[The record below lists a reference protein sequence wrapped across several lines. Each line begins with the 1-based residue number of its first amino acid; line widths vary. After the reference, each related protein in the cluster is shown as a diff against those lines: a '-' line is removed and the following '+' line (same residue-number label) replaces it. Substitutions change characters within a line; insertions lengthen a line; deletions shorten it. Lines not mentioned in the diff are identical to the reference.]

1 MRSAF
6 VLALDLGTTGV
17 KAAAISRSGAL
28 LASAY
33 RAYPTASRGIKIEQD
48 PQDWENAALAALK
61 EITSLLEA
69 RPEALALTGQMQDLI
84 LVCEGGGD
92 LVGGASLGPAI
103 LYSDTRARAEAE
115 EIAASYGRERLLREA
130 RNPQDA
136 SGLAPKLLWMSRN
149 APSAYASAGHLLL
162 GAHDHLAYRLC
173 GRAATD
179 PTTAST
185 TGLLDLDE
193 GAWNLCLL
201 KALGLRTDFLPE
213 IVGSDELVGHVQA
226 RAAALTGL
234 PQGLPIIHGCG
245 DAGSTTLGS
254 GAGEE
259 GRLSINL
266 GTSGWVALTR
276 HSGALDSSKGIY
288 NLRHPD
294 GRRLIVIG
302 APATA
307 AGNLDWLKDLACPGM
322 AGPAAFELLNAEASL
337 ARPASLLYLPY
348 LAGERSPFMDGDAR
362 AAFIGLGRESG
373 RGELARAVMEGV
385 ALSLRSVRDALGGG
399 AREGSAAGGT
409 IVGGGAR
416 SALWCRILASAL
428 GCELKAPESP
438 GDAGVRGAAFLAGR
452 ALGWHSGWDLP
463 EAFLPV
469 AASYLPDPEWAR
481 AYEGLYGPYSALGA
495 SLVPVWKALAAGRP
509 GSPS

>member
-1 MRSAF
+1 MREAF

-17 KAAAISRSGAL
+17 KAAALGRSGAL

-33 RAYPTASRGIKIEQD
+33 RAYPTASQGPRVEQD
-48 PQDWENAALAALK
+48 PRDWENA
-61 EITSLLEA
+61 SLEA
-69 RPEALALTGQMQDLI
+69 LREVSSSTGGRPEALALTGQMQDLI

-115 EIAASYGRERLLREA
+115 EIALAYGRDRLLLEA
-130 RNPQDA
+130 RNPHDA

-149 APSAYASAGHLLL
+149 ASLLYSSAGHLLL

-185 TGLLDLDE
+185 TGLLDYDS
-193 GAWNLCLL
+193 GTWNLGLL

-213 IVGSDELVGHVQA
+213 IVGSDEIVGRLQA

-234 PQGLPIIHGCG
+234 PIGLPVIHGCG

-266 GTSGWVALTR
+266 GTSGWLALTR
-276 HSGALDSSKGIY
+276 DSGALDSSKGIY

-307 AGNLDWLKDLACPGM
+307 AGNLDWFRDLACPAM
-322 AGPAAFELLNAEASL
+322 DRAAAFELLNAEASR

-348 LAGERSPFMDGDAR
+348 LAGERSPFTDGDAR

-385 ALSLRSVRDALGGG
+385 AFSLRSVRDALWDG
-399 AREGSAAGGT
+399 AREGEARGGT
-409 IVGGGAR
+409 VVGGGAR

-428 GCELKAPESP
+428 GCELKVPTSP

-452 ALGWHSGWDLP
+452 ALGWHSGWELP
-463 EAFLPV
+463 Q
-469 AASYLPDPEWAR
+469 SYLPVDASYPPDQEWAR
-481 AYEGLYGPYSALGA
+481 AYEGLYGPYRGLQA
-495 SLVPVWKALAAGRP
+495 SLGPAWKALAAGRP
-509 GSPS
+509 GSTS